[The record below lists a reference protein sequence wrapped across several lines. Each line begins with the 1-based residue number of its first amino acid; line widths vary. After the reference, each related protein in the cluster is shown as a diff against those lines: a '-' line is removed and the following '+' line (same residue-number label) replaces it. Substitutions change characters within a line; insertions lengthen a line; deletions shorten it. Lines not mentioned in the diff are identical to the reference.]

1 MIDHTTTN
9 DNTSKA
15 PTRRS
20 GFVIG
25 AALLVPLF
33 LAGCNTVSGLG
44 EDVEAAGD
52 AIEKSAEKNKG
63 Y

>member
-1 MIDHTTTN
+1 MTDNAKTN
-9 DNTSKA
+9 DNARKTL
-15 PTRRS
+15 TRRS

-33 LAGCNTVSGLG
+33 LTGCNTVSGLG

-52 AIEKSAEKNKG
+52 AIEKSADKNKS